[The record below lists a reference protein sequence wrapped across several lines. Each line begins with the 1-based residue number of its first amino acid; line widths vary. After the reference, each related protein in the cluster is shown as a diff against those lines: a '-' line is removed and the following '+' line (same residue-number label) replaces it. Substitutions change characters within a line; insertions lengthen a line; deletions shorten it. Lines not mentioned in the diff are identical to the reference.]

1 MLRVNSTRTKRHSPP
16 TSIGCDN
23 FSYLDRSSK
32 DKFETTTSFR
42 KRRPSLEST
51 NFLNAFHVVNSR
63 LFSKYTPHR
72 LVDPPY
78 LLSGSLSAKTSN
90 FHVSLARVTCAHSS
104 ERIVVCDARQPYNNE
119 LYVRRCLSRK
129 RRNRLLSRN
138 VQFII
143 HHAWII
149 KQRFTR

>member
-16 TSIGCDN
+16 TLIGCDN

-51 NFLNAFHVVNSR
+51 NFLHAFHVVNSR

-119 LYVRRCLSRK
+119 LYAGVYRESEETVCYRVTFS
-129 RRNRLLSRN
+129 LLS
-138 VQFII
+138 I
-143 HHAWII
+143 
-149 KQRFTR
+149 TRG

>member
-1 MLRVNSTRTKRHSPP
+1 MLRVNSTRTKQHSPP

-32 DKFETTTSFR
+32 DKFETTT
-42 KRRPSLEST
+42 
-51 NFLNAFHVVNSR
+51 NFLHAFHVVNSR

-119 LYVRRCLSRK
+119 LYAGVYRESEETVCYRVTFS
-129 RRNRLLSRN
+129 LLS
-138 VQFII
+138 I
-143 HHAWII
+143 
-149 KQRFTR
+149 TRG